1 MQPPERPC
9 GGHGPFSWAP
19 SSQRCWQCE
28 HVDGKKPLGV
38 RDWTCSECGT
48 HHGKDINAAK
58 NLSRVGP
65 PRTDALAS
73 KAPGQ
78 RGTPDAFGGVG
89 TAGRT
94 GEVKWRPYRRW
105 LRYRHNGQ
113 WAPRLAGA
121 PRVSLV
127 LLSSNAALST
137 LHMHTYPDSLEE
149 KLGFDVVRDR
159 LSARVQSPL
168 GQERLDAMQ
177 PARTMEWLRAELDRV
192 EELQGAFR
200 YGDSVP
206 LSPIYDLRDAL
217 RRAAPEDAFIEP
229 TDLKAIRETHVTL
242 RRLKTH
248 FADRR
253 GDYPRLAHAVERIT
267 PLRPLEAH
275 VASIIDED
283 AAIRDDASPELQRL
297 RRRIRAKEEALRTT
311 LDKALRRAVREG
323 HATGEQATLRGGR
336 MVIPVRASAKSK
348 VEGFVHDRSASGQTV
363 YIEPA
368 ACLELNNEVREL
380 KSAEQ
385 DEIERI
391 LRDAT
396 DHVRAET
403 PSIEVNLKVL
413 AQFDLLRAKAR
424 LANRLEATVPGLNE
438 EGRIEL
444 YDGRNPVLQLHFEA
458 SGEAEDRP
466 QPSGAHPEREV
477 VPLDLELGD
486 DFRTLVITG
495 PNAGGKTVAMKTVG
509 LFSLML
515 AYGLP
520 LPAAPHSSFPL
531 FDQIVVDIG
540 DEQSIE
546 DDLSTFSSH
555 IANLR
560 HMLDAAGRHALVLI
574 DEAGTGTDPDQ
585 GAALAQAVLERL
597 TAAGACTIATTHHG
611 TLKSYAHEADAVE
624 NGSMEFDQATLQPT
638 YRYQEGVPGSSYAF
652 EIAERMGLADA
663 LLDRA
668 RTLAGTQKTAMED
681 LITTFEQRTQA
692 LEEELYRARTARE
705 QAETEQQ
712 RYEEKVQKLENERD
726 TFRRQAL
733 EEAERIVEEANA
745 RIENTIREIKEAQAA
760 SDATQAAREQLEEY
774 KDALHEEREAAGADT
789 DEGPATGDEAATGD
803 GAAPQTAPSAPIAEG
818 DQVVVDDGSTPVE
831 VQAIEDGEARLMM
844 GSMHMRVALDRLT
857 KVGGP
862 EPEPDAQTGGDAE
875 MTALEARPSIDLR
888 GERVEGARRRV
899 QHFLDDAVAA
909 GLETVEILHGKGTG
923 ALRNAVHDLLAE
935 RPDIADFRTAPLEE
949 GGAGVT
955 KVILG

>member
-1 MQPPERPC
+1 
-9 GGHGPFSWAP
+9 
-19 SSQRCWQCE
+19 
-28 HVDGKKPLGV
+28 
-38 RDWTCSECGT
+38 
-48 HHGKDINAAK
+48 
-58 NLSRVGP
+58 
-65 PRTDALAS
+65 
-73 KAPGQ
+73 
-78 RGTPDAFGGVG
+78 
-89 TAGRT
+89 
-94 GEVKWRPYRRW
+94 
-105 LRYRHNGQ
+105 
-113 WAPRLAGA
+113 
-121 PRVSLV
+121 
-127 LLSSNAALST
+127 
-137 LHMHTYPDSLEE
+137 
-149 KLGFDVVRDR
+149 
-159 LSARVQSPL
+159 
-168 GQERLDAMQ
+168 
-177 PARTMEWLRAELDRV
+177 
-192 EELQGAFR
+192 
-200 YGDSVP
+200 
-206 LSPIYDLRDAL
+206 
-217 RRAAPEDAFIEP
+217 
-229 TDLKAIRETHVTL
+229 
-242 RRLKTH
+242 
-248 FADRR
+248 
-253 GDYPRLAHAVERIT
+253 VERIT
-267 PLRPLEAH
+267 PLRPLEEH

-297 RRRIRAKEEALRTT
+297 RRQIRAKEEALRTT

-385 DEIERI
+385 AEIERI

-403 PSIEVNLKVL
+403 TAIEVNLKVL

-458 SGEAEDRP
+458 SSEAGERP
-466 QPSGAHPEREV
+466 VPSDEHLEREV
-477 VPLDLELGD
+477 VPLDLELGNA
-486 DFRTLVITG
+486 FRTLVITG

-560 HMLDAAGRHALVLI
+560 HMLDAAGSHALVLI

-692 LEEELYRARTARE
+692 LEEELFRARTARE

-712 RYEEKVQKLENERD
+712 RYEEKVQKLESERD
-726 TFRRQAL
+726 TFRQQAL
-733 EEAERIVEEANA
+733 EEAERIVDEANA
-745 RIENTIREIKEAQAA
+745 RVERTIREIKEAQAA
-760 SDATQAAREQLEEY
+760 SDATQAAREQLEDY
-774 KDALHEEREAAGADT
+774 KASLDAEHEQAAAEPNDASPNGEKKA
-789 DEGPATGDEAATGD
+789 P
-803 GAAPQTAPSAPIAEG
+803 AAPPSGASTPIEEG
-818 DQVVVDDGSTPVE
+818 DQVVVDDGSTAVE
-831 VQAIEDGEARLMM
+831 VKEIDDGEARVVM
-844 GSMHMRVALDRLT
+844 GSMHMRVTLDRLT

-862 EPEPDAQTGGDAE
+862 EPARDTQTGGDAK

-888 GERVEGARRRV
+888 GEHVEEARRRV

-923 ALRNAVHDLLAE
+923 ALRSAIHELLGQ

-949 GGAGVT
+949 GGTGVT
-955 KVILG
+955 KVDLGEAADA

>member
-1 MQPPERPC
+1 MQ
-9 GGHGPFSWAP
+9 
-19 SSQRCWQCE
+19 
-28 HVDGKKPLGV
+28 
-38 RDWTCSECGT
+38 
-48 HHGKDINAAK
+48 
-58 NLSRVGP
+58 
-65 PRTDALAS
+65 
-73 KAPGQ
+73 
-78 RGTPDAFGGVG
+78 
-89 TAGRT
+89 
-94 GEVKWRPYRRW
+94 
-105 LRYRHNGQ
+105 
-113 WAPRLAGA
+113 
-121 PRVSLV
+121 
-127 LLSSNAALST
+127 
-137 LHMHTYPDSLEE
+137 TYPDSLEE
-149 KLGFDVVRDR
+149 KLGFDAVRGR
-159 LSARVQSPL
+159 LEELVQSPL

-177 PARTMEWLRAELDRV
+177 PARTMGWLRAELDRV

-200 YGDSVP
+200 YGDAVP
-206 LSPIYDLRDAL
+206 LSPMYDLRDAL
-217 RRAAPEDAFIEP
+217 RRAAPEDAYVDPE
-229 TDLKAIRETHVTL
+229 DLKAIRETHIML
-242 RRLKTH
+242 RRLKKH
-248 FADRR
+248 FSARR
-253 GDYPRLAHAVERIT
+253 DDYPRLAHAVERIT
-267 PLRPLEAH
+267 PLRQLEEH

-297 RRRIRAKEEALRTT
+297 RQRIRTKEEALRTT

-336 MVIPVRASAKSK
+336 MVIPVRASAKGK

-385 DEIERI
+385 AEIERI
-391 LRDAT
+391 LREAT
-396 DHVRAET
+396 THVRAET
-403 PSIEVNLKVL
+403 KAIEVNLKVL
-413 AQFDLLRAKAR
+413 AQFDVLRAKAR
-424 LANRLEATVPGLNE
+424 LSNRLDASVPKLNE
-438 EGRIEL
+438 DGHIAL
-444 YDGRNPVLQLHFEA
+444 YEGRNPVLQLHFE
-458 SGEAEDRP
+458 GRDEAAAPAGRAPNNKPDNEDAVP
-466 QPSGAHPEREV
+466 PREV

-520 LPAAPHSSFPL
+520 VPAAPHSSFPL
-531 FDQIVVDIG
+531 FDQIVADIG

-555 IANLR
+555 VSNLR
-560 HMLDAAGRHALVLI
+560 HMLTVAGGNALVLI
-574 DEAGTGTDPDQ
+574 DEAGTGTDPDE

-597 TAAGACTIATTHHG
+597 TDAGARTIATTHHG
-611 TLKSYAHEADAVE
+611 TLKTYAHKAEAVE
-624 NGSMEFDQATLQPT
+624 NGSMEFDQQTLRPT

-652 EIAERMGLADA
+652 EIAQRMGLADD
-663 LLDRA
+663 LLARA
-668 RTLAGTQKTAMED
+668 RELAGTQKTEMED
-681 LITTFEQRTQA
+681 LISTFEKRTQE
-692 LEEELYRARTARE
+692 LEDELYQARKARE
-705 QAETEQQ
+705 KAEAEQQ

-726 TFRRQAL
+726 EFRQQAL

-760 SDATQAAREQLEEY
+760 SDATQEAREQLEEY
-774 KDALHEEREAAGADT
+774 KDALHEEREAAEADT
-789 DEGPATGDEAATGD
+789 DEAAATENGAAAGD

-844 GSMHMRVALDRLT
+844 GSMHMRVSLDRLT

-888 GERVEGARRRV
+888 GERVEDARRRV

-909 GLETVEILHGKGTG
+909 GLDSVEILHGKGTG

-935 RPDIADFRTAPLEE
+935 RPDIDNFRKAPLEE

-955 KVILG
+955 KVDLG

>member
-1 MQPPERPC
+1 
-9 GGHGPFSWAP
+9 
-19 SSQRCWQCE
+19 
-28 HVDGKKPLGV
+28 
-38 RDWTCSECGT
+38 
-48 HHGKDINAAK
+48 
-58 NLSRVGP
+58 
-65 PRTDALAS
+65 
-73 KAPGQ
+73 
-78 RGTPDAFGGVG
+78 
-89 TAGRT
+89 
-94 GEVKWRPYRRW
+94 
-105 LRYRHNGQ
+105 
-113 WAPRLAGA
+113 
-121 PRVSLV
+121 
-127 LLSSNAALST
+127 
-137 LHMHTYPDSLEE
+137 MHTYPDSLEE

-200 YGDSVP
+200 YGDAVP

-253 GDYPRLAHAVERIT
+253 DDYPRLAHAVERIT
-267 PLRPLEAH
+267 PLRQLEEH

-297 RRRIRAKEEALRTT
+297 RQRIRTKEEALRTT

-385 DEIERI
+385 AEIERI

-403 PSIEVNLKVL
+403 TAIEVNLKVL

-424 LANRLEATVPGLNE
+424 LANRLEATVPALNE

-458 SGEAEDRP
+458 SSEADER
-466 QPSGAHPEREV
+466 PEREV
-477 VPLDLELGD
+477 VPLDLELGTA
-486 DFRTLVITG
+486 FRTLVITG

-555 IANLR
+555 ISNLR

-611 TLKSYAHEADAVE
+611 TLKSYAHAADAVE

-726 TFRRQAL
+726 KFRRQAL
-733 EEAERIVEEANA
+733 EEAERIVEGANA
-745 RIENTIREIKEAQAA
+745 RIERTIREIKEAQAA
-760 SDATQAAREQLEEY
+760 SDATQAAREQLEDY
-774 KDALHEEREAAGADT
+774 KEALHAEHEQAADEPGDTSPDGGTGAPEAPPSGAST
-789 DEGPATGDEAATGD
+789 PIEGAST
-803 GAAPQTAPSAPIAEG
+803 PIEKG
-818 DQVVVDDGSTPVE
+818 DQVVVDDGSTAVE
-831 VQAIEDGEARLMM
+831 VKEIDDGEARVVM

-857 KVGGP
+857 KVNGP
-862 EPEPDAQTGGDAE
+862 EPTPETRTGGNAE

-888 GERVEGARRRV
+888 GKRVEEARRRV

-923 ALRNAVHDLLAE
+923 ALRSAIHELLGR

-955 KVILG
+955 KVDLGEARTA